1 LGFSLALRVEGLVR
15 VIEDEEGGGGERL
28 IKDLKRKANSRD
40 NHLGFRVIEDDNHD
54 NHDNHFSVFPA
65 NFFVV
70 QSFIASTFHLQL
82 KMMNIWKHTQIQGL
96 GIRPLLCLGIRPL
109 LKFRV

>member
-28 IKDLKRKANSRD
+28 IKDLKRKANSR
-40 NHLGFRVIEDDNHD
+40 
-54 NHDNHFSVFPA
+54 DNHFSVFPA

-96 GIRPLLCLGIRPL
+96 GIRPLL
-109 LKFRV
+109 KFRV